1 MGFQRIHRMVGTKT
15 QSGHQTFDG
24 KMIGYKTDRD
34 VSFWVSNWVFK
45 IKERKYFSIWVTQ
58 KKKKKL
64 CIGKSRIYLRA
75 FQILMAVQY
84 WSVMFLRCFMG
95 CKYFKKQRVMCLLK
109 NWILKRQHTDICSL
123 SVLQS
128 PQEKKKSS
136 KKKNLFS

>member
-1 MGFQRIHRMVGTKT
+1 MGFQRIHRMVGTQT

-45 IKERKYFSIWVTQ
+45 IKERKYFSISVTQ
-58 KKKKKL
+58 KKKV

-109 NWILKRQHTDICSL
+109 NWILKRQHTDISSL

-128 PQEKKKSS
+128 PQEKKRVVR
-136 KKKNLFS
+136 KNVFS